1 MSTRPTAI
9 ISVLSLLMLLCAAAV
24 TAEPQD
30 VTDHSLQAW
39 RDMKFGL
46 FVHWGPVS
54 LKGTEIGW
62 SRGSQVPAEEY
73 DELYQRFNPTEF
85 DAEAWVKVAK
95 AAGMKYLVLTSKHHD
110 GFCLWPSK
118 YTDYHIGNTPFKRD
132 VMRELADACKQHGI
146 QFCTYHSICDWRH
159 PDYPL
164 GSPGGSTAKPN
175 PNMPRYVEYLK
186 NQTREIVENYGPLG
200 IMWFDGEWEEPWT
213 REYGN
218 DLYDYLKGLQ
228 PTLIINNR
236 VSKGRHGMAGTTK
249 QSNLNAGDYDTPEQR
264 VGGFN
269 RGRPWETC
277 MTICRQ
283 WAWKPNDTMKSTK
296 ECIQTLLQTVGG
308 DGNLLFNV
316 GPMPD
321 GRIEPR
327 QVERLKEMGAWLDKY
342 GDGIYGTRGG
352 PFKPGKWGASTCKD
366 DKIWLYIMNW
376 HREDKLVLPP
386 IGKRIR
392 GSQTMTAGMATVTQ
406 HPYGIEIEL
415 PEARQDAIAT
425 VIALKVDGPALEIEP
440 LDVPDEPAYLHAQ
453 PRLIRQW
460 QDMRFGMFV
469 HWGPVSLKGTE
480 IGWSRQGPRRG
491 RARPG
496 TGTIPMAEYDNLYKT
511 FDPVK
516 FDADEWIQIAKDAGM
531 KYLVFTSKHHD
542 GFSMFDTHQTDYK
555 ITSEDSPYGKDI
567 CAQLADACHRHGL
580 ALGWYY
586 SPRDWYHP
594 DFATERHEKYLNFYM
609 GQLREL
615 ATHYGKLDIL
625 WFDGLDSPREL
636 WGNTPEES
644 FKLLRGLQP
653 DIILNNR
660 GGLPGDW
667 DTPEQRIGGF
677 NRQRPWETCMT
688 ICRQWAW
695 KPNDTMK
702 SKQQCIQTLISTAGG
717 DGNLLFNVGPMP
729 DGRIEPRQ
737 VERLKEMGAWLKTYG
752 AGIYGTRGGPFKPG
766 RWGAST
772 CQGNRIYMYVMNWPE
787 DGPLELPAIKAKI
800 LTAEARNAANLDLEQ
815 TNEGVAL
822 NVPTAQRDP
831 IATIIELTVDTEAFD
846 IAPVAVTSTS
856 GSLAFGKPAQA
867 SNVFQNSANYAASM
881 ALDDNPDTR
890 WATDAGTHAAWLEVD
905 LARPVTIGR
914 VAISEA
920 FDRVRRFELQYKTG
934 DEWKTCFQG
943 RRIGETFA
951 ARFDPVTA
959 QHVRLSILD
968 ATEGPTLW
976 EFQVLPP
983 RKEK

>member
-1 MSTRPTAI
+1 
-9 ISVLSLLMLLCAAAV
+9 
-24 TAEPQD
+24 
-30 VTDHSLQAW
+30 
-39 RDMKFGL
+39 
-46 FVHWGPVS
+46 
-54 LKGTEIGW
+54 
-62 SRGSQVPAEEY
+62 
-73 DELYQRFNPTEF
+73 
-85 DAEAWVKVAK
+85 
-95 AAGMKYLVLTSKHHD
+95 
-110 GFCLWPSK
+110 
-118 YTDYHIGNTPFKRD
+118 
-132 VMRELADACKQHGI
+132 
-146 QFCTYHSICDWRH
+146 
-159 PDYPL
+159 
-164 GSPGGSTAKPN
+164 
-175 PNMPRYVEYLK
+175 
-186 NQTREIVENYGPLG
+186 
-200 IMWFDGEWEEPWT
+200 
-213 REYGN
+213 
-218 DLYDYLKGLQ
+218 
-228 PTLIINNR
+228 
-236 VSKGRHGMAGTTK
+236 
-249 QSNLNAGDYDTPEQR
+249 
-264 VGGFN
+264 
-269 RGRPWETC
+269 

-283 WAWKPNDTMKSTK
+283 WAWKPNDRMKSTK

-327 QVERLKEMGAWLDKY
+327 QVERLKEMGAWLDEY
-342 GDGIYGTRGG
+342 GDGVYGTRGG

-376 HREDKLVLPP
+376 HRQDKLVLPP

-392 GSQTMTAGMATVTQ
+392 GSQTMTAGEATATQ

-415 PEARQDAIAT
+415 PQAQQDPIAT

-453 PRLIRQW
+453 PKLIRQW

-491 RARPG
+491 RARGG
-496 TGTIPMAEYDNLYKT
+496 TGTIPMAEYDNLYQT
-511 FDPVK
+511 FNPVK

-542 GFSMFDTHQTDYK
+542 GFSMFDTQQTDYK
-555 ITSEDSPYGKDI
+555 ITSTDSPYGKDV
-567 CAQLADACHRHGL
+567 CKQLADACHRHGL

-594 DFATERHEKYLNFYM
+594 DFATERHDKYLRFYL

-615 ATHYGKLDIL
+615 ATNYGKLDIL

-644 FKLLRGLQP
+644 FKMLRSLQP
-653 DIILNNR
+653 DILLNNR
-660 GGLPGDW
+660 GGLRGDY
-667 DTPEQRIGGF
+667 DTPEQRVGGF
-677 NRQRPWETCMT
+677 NRERPWETCMT

-702 SKQQCIQTLISTAGG
+702 SKKQCIQTLIATAGG

-737 VERLKEMGAWLKTYG
+737 VDRLKEMGAWLKEYG

-772 CQGNRIYMYVMNWPE
+772 CTGNKIYVYVMNWPE

-800 LTAEARNAANLDLEQ
+800 VRAD
-815 TNEGVAL
+815 AL
-822 NVPTAQRDP
+822 NANELDIDQTEDGIVLAVPAAQRDP
-831 IATIIELTVDTEAFD
+831 IATVIVLTVDTDAFD
-846 IAPVAVTSTS
+846 LAPVAVASTS
-856 GSLAFGKPAQA
+856 GSLAFGKRASA
-867 SNVFQNSANYAASM
+867 SNVFQNSAHYAARM

-905 LARPVTIGR
+905 LGQPVTFDR

-920 FDRVRRFELQYKTG
+920 FDRVRRFELQHKTG
-934 DEWKTCFQG
+934 SAWTTFFQG
-943 RRIGETFA
+943 TRLGEVYA

-959 QHVRLSILD
+959 QHVRLNILD

-976 EFQVLPP
+976 EFQLLAPQ
-983 RKEK
+983 KQK